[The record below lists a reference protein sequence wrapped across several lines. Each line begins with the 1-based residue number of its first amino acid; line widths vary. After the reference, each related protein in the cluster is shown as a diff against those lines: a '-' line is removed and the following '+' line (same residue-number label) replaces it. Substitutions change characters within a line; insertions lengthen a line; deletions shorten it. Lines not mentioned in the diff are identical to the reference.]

1 MDELPEFSHTS
12 LESLRQSLEDKV
24 VTISRV
30 SGTVTYPASFMMV
43 SAMNPCPCGYFSDP
57 KKECTC
63 SSSAVSHYQKR
74 VSGPLLDRIDVFVE
88 VPPVDEAPAQD
99 SSYARQ
105 RMEQARE
112 IQRERFK
119 DNGFLC
125 NSEMGPAE
133 VWKSCPLD
141 ESAKAL
147 LQAATQRLNL
157 SARAFHRI
165 LKVSRTIADLDAA
178 RDIGVSHLAEA
189 LQYRSRGFVG

>member
-1 MDELPEFSHTS
+1 MTGS
-12 LESLRQSLEDKV
+12 V
-24 VTISRV
+24 
-30 SGTVTYPASFMMV
+30 
-43 SAMNPCPCGYFSDP
+43 MNPCPYGYFSDP

-63 SSSAVSHYQKR
+63 SSSAVSRYQKR

-88 VPPVDEAPAQD
+88 LPPVDYEKLVDEAPAQD

-147 LQAATQRLNL
+147 LQAETHRLNL

-178 RDIGVSHLAEA
+178 RDIGVSDLAEE
-189 LQYRSRGFVG
+189 LQYRSRAFVG